1 MFSIRLFRLFL
12 GIGVAADLFATAALP
27 APLQNRT
34 PALRPVGASALH
46 WFGKHVYDIALYNE
60 GADYATNSTA
70 ALSICYAVSI
80 KHRRLQETTLKEWKR
95 LGQGTAEQH
104 TRWSGRLD
112 VLWPDVKPGDRLTA
126 FRLRDGP
133 TQFFMDD
140 RLLGEVSDPAYGP
153 AVVAIWLDAGCRDPK
168 VRDGLLKTAREKR
181 TVPP

>member
-80 KHRRLQETTLKEWKR
+80 KHRHLQDTTLKEWKR
-95 LGQGTAEQH
+95 LSQGAAEQH
-104 TRWSGRLD
+104 TRWIGRLD
-112 VLWPDVKPGDRLTA
+112 VLWPDVKPGDRLFLIA
-126 FRLRDGP
+126 EDVMLNRAVMSKWGFR
-133 TQFFMDD
+133 
-140 RLLGEVSDPAYGP
+140 LGEVTLSF
-153 AVVAIWLDAGCRDPK
+153 RKMPK
-168 VRDGLLKTAREKR
+168 
-181 TVPP
+181 